1 MQREWVSV
9 APESFVV
16 KPARLARTLAGLSL
30 LGVLVYVAL
39 DVLLFVLRPDLPI
52 LHHAESD
59 YGNGP
64 WSWLMDVNFLLRCFL
79 SLAAVGALWS
89 LLPRSAPNRL
99 ALGLLAAWAIC
110 SGVLAFFSDDESGAT
125 ATRHGAIHLVAAGI
139 AFLCCL
145 VATFLLTGALARFSR
160 SRPLAV
166 TLDVVWLLA
175 LLGFLLLLFFGFP
188 PRGLGGLYER
198 IFLGA
203 ELLWLAVAMG
213 WALRLRPAQPGAG
226 AY

>member
-1 MQREWVSV
+1 MAEPFSV
-9 APESFVV
+9 KLNSQT
-16 KPARLARTLAGLSL
+16 RTLAGLSL

-39 DVLLFVLRPDLPI
+39 DVLLFFLRPDLPI

-89 LLPRSAPNRL
+89 LLPRSALNRL
-99 ALGLLAAWAIC
+99 ALGLLAVWAIC
-110 SGVLAFFSDDESGAT
+110 SGVLAFFSDDEQGAP
-125 ATRHGAIHLVAAGI
+125 ATPHGSVHLLAAGI

-145 VATFLLTGALARFSR
+145 VATFLLTGALARLSR
-160 SRPLAV
+160 SRLLAV
-166 TLDVVWLLA
+166 ALAVVWALA
-175 LLGFLLLLFFGFP
+175 LIGFLLLLFFGFH

-213 WALRLRPAQPGAG
+213 WALRLRPAQHA
-226 AY
+226 A

>member
-9 APESFVV
+9 VTEPFTV
-16 KPARLARTLAGLSL
+16 KLNSRARTLAALSL
-30 LGVLVYVAL
+30 LGVLVYIAL
-39 DVLLFVLRPDLPI
+39 DVLLFFLRPDLPI

-64 WSWLMDVNFLLRCFL
+64 WSWLMDANFLLRCAL

-89 LLPRSAPNRL
+89 LLPRSVVNRL

-110 SGVLAFFSDDESGAT
+110 SGVLAFFSDDEQGAA
-125 ATRHGAIHLVAAGI
+125 ATPHGTIHLVAAGI

-166 TLDVVWLLA
+166 TLAVVWALA
-175 LLGFLLLLFFGFP
+175 LIGFLLLLLLGFH

-198 IFLGA
+198 NFLGA

-213 WALRLRPAQPGAG
+213 WLLRLRSAELTR
-226 AY
+226 